1 MVGTLINVASV
12 VTGGTTG
19 TVLGGRLPPQVR
31 ETVMHGLGLV
41 TILIGVQKALG
52 THDILI
58 LLGSLVVGGI
68 AGELMRLEE
77 GLEGLGCW
85 LGRAIG
91 HSDNRASHRFVQ
103 GFVTASL
110 VFCVGPLTILGSIE
124 EGLTGDF
131 RTLALKSMLDGF
143 AALAFASTLGMGV
156 TFAALTVLL
165 YQGALTLSAAWA
177 KALLTEAMI
186 AEMTAAGGLVIAA
199 IGLSLLEIKRLRL
212 ANLLP
217 AIFIAPLAVALRVSL
232 WGPP

>member
-1 MVGTLINVASV
+1 MVGTLINVATV
-12 VTGGTTG
+12 VTGGATG
-19 TVLGGRLPPQVR
+19 TVLGGRLPPKVR

-41 TILIGVQKALG
+41 TILIGLQKALG
-52 THDILI
+52 TRDILV

-77 GLEGLGCW
+77 GLEGLGRR
-85 LGRAIG
+85 LERAVG
-91 HSDNRASHRFVQ
+91 PSNHRASHRFVQ

-110 VFCVGPLTILGSIE
+110 VFCVGPLAILGSIE
-124 EGLTGDF
+124 DGLTGDF

-156 TFAALTVLL
+156 TFAALTVLF

-177 KALLTEAMI
+177 KAFITEAMI